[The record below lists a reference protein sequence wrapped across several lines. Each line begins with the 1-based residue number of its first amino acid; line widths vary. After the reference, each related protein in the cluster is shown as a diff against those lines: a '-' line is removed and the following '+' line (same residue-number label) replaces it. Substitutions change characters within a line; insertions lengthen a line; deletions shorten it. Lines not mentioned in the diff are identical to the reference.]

1 MAILLKIVI
10 NLCRDIILEKLV
22 AHMIVSKNSCNKLS
36 GQFKLKAVE
45 CAKSLDVQLQRK
57 MSRSTQEALSHL

>member
-1 MAILLKIVI
+1 MQRH
-10 NLCRDIILEKLV
+10 NLGEISCSYD
-22 AHMIVSKNSCNKLS
+22 VSKNSCNKLS

-57 MSRSTQEALSHL
+57 MSRSTQGALSDL